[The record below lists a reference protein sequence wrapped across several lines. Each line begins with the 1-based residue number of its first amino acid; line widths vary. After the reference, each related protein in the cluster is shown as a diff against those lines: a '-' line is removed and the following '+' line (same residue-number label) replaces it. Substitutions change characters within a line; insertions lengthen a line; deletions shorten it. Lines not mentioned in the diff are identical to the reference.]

1 MEDFRLILRIGVWG
15 PEVRRAQRIDEG
27 FDQWSTSRRAIDF
40 LLRAALRLHALFFLP
55 LHFFLALLERRFRCC
70 HRISLNFALDELPGV
85 RQKHCFVLPARLARL
100 SRAIAV
106 ILVRE
111 SAALLPATAPVAA
124 PFAPAVPVEP
134 ATTSASRPAG
144 CGLWAGLIHLQIA
157 PTDFFSVEAGNSFRR
172 FRIVG
177 HFHKCE
183 SAGSSRFTVRRN
195 VDTRN
200 LPEWFKQRAQIRLGR
215 LKTHVADE

>member
-1 MEDFRLILRIGVWG
+1 MLSYNLLEFRARRVAGCPAKALFRATSAARAAVARYRGNPRSRIGRPASRHG
-15 PEVRRAQRIDEG
+15 PGRR
-27 FDQWSTSRRAIDF
+27 
-40 LLRAALRLHALFFLP
+40 
-55 LHFFLALLERRFRCC
+55 
-70 HRISLNFALDELPGV
+70 
-85 RQKHCFVLPARLARL
+85 
-100 SRAIAV
+100 
-106 ILVRE
+106 
-111 SAALLPATAPVAA
+111 

-134 ATTSASRPAG
+134 ATPSASRPAG

-157 PTDFFSVEAGNSFRR
+157 PTDFFSVEAGNSFRC

>member
-15 PEVRRAQRIDEG
+15 
-27 FDQWSTSRRAIDF
+27 
-40 LLRAALRLHALFFLP
+40 
-55 LHFFLALLERRFRCC
+55 
-70 HRISLNFALDELPGV
+70 PGV

-134 ATTSASRPAG
+134 AAPSASRPAG
-144 CGLWAGLIHLQIA
+144 CGLWAGLIHLQLA

-183 SAGSSRFTVRRN
+183 SAGSSRFTVRRD